1 MKEYMIG
8 ENEAGQRLDKFLA
21 KLLREAPKS
30 FLYKMLRKKNITLNT
45 RKASGDER
53 LKTGDTVRLFLSDET
68 IGRFSGELQNRAVS
82 IELEILYEDKDL
94 LLINKP
100 AGMLSQPDRS
110 GQPSAVE
117 YLTGYLLDSHQI
129 TEEQLTTFHP
139 GVVNRLDR
147 NTSGILVCGKS
158 LHGLQTASELFRARE
173 IKKYYLCL
181 VEGVLKEKQ
190 HISGY
195 LIKDAKNNKVRILSA
210 PEEGAERIETGYEPL
225 SDNGEY
231 TLLQIRLYTGKPH
244 QIRAHLASTGHPA
257 AGDPKYNSSRK
268 AREWAAKH
276 GISRQLLHAERIV
289 FPEHLPE
296 MPALEGREITAPL
309 PEDFRRMLSLLQ
321 LYHEQ
326 P

>member
-1 MKEYMIG
+1 MKEYVIG

-30 FLYKMLRKKNITLNT
+30 FLYKMLRKKNITLNS
-45 RKASGDER
+45 RKASGNEK
-53 LKTGDTVRLFLSDET
+53 LVSGDTVRLFLSDET
-68 IGRFSGELQNRAVS
+68 FGHFSGVQQNTAVS
-82 IELEILYEDKDL
+82 ADLEILYEDNDL

-110 GQPSAVE
+110 KEPSAVE
-117 YLTGYLLDSHQI
+117 YLTGYLLNSHQI
-129 TEEQLTTFHP
+129 TEEQLATFHP

-158 LHGLQTASELFRARE
+158 LHGLQTASELFRTRE

-181 VEGVLKEKQ
+181 AEGVLKEKQ

-195 LIKDAKNNKVRILSA
+195 LVKNAKNNKVRVLSA
-210 PEEGAERIETGYEPL
+210 PAEGAERIETGYEPL
-225 SDNGEY
+225 ADNGEY
-231 TLLQIRLYTGKPH
+231 TLLQIRLYTGKAH
-244 QIRAHLASTGHPA
+244 QIRAHLASIGHPV

-276 GISRQLLHAERIV
+276 GICRQLLHAERIV

-296 MPALEGREITAPL
+296 LPPLEGREIAAPL
-309 PEDFRRMLSLLQ
+309 PEDFGRVLSLLQ
-321 LYHEQ
+321 LQEAK
-326 P
+326 